1 MGEAREISERFTEA
15 INNHDADAIAALYSD
30 DAVAIDPFGEWR
42 GKEAIVE
49 SWRGFFE
56 AFPDIRGSDERS
68 YDAGDTAIN
77 EWRGSGT
84 HTGPLRTPDGEE
96 IPPTG
101 RRMTLRGSDFITVR
115 GGLITEHR
123 TYFDQ
128 MEMLSQLGLIP
139 EATAAG

>member
-1 MGEAREISERFTEA
+1 MGDARRISDRFTEA
-15 INNHDADAIAALYSD
+15 INSQDADAIGALYRD

-56 AFPDIRGSDERS
+56 AFPDIKGTDERS

-77 EWRGSGT
+77 EWTGSGT
-84 HTGPLRTPDGEE
+84 HSGPIRTPDGDE

-101 RRMTLRGSDFITVR
+101 KRMTLRGADFITVR
-115 GGLITEHR
+115 DGLISEHR
-123 TYFDQ
+123 IYFDQ
-128 MEMLSQLGLIP
+128 MQMLSQLGLVP
-139 EATAAG
+139 EEAAAG